1 MYKIMNLISHKDNNK
16 LVKNFLLSLDYEVLS
31 AKEKNY
37 KALFSKVDLI
47 IIDESYMFALRDE
60 LRAIK
65 SQNQS
70 NYVPV
75 LLLTDKKSN
84 LGNEYI
90 KLIDEILN
98 MPVKK
103 EEFELRIANL
113 LNTREMFNRLN
124 KILDNSPTGIC
135 VLQAGKIEYFNPSFI
150 NILGK
155 EAKDLY
161 NCNFLELFESDSDH
175 RIVQLIEKPGLLE
188 ENSEQEFFEIKLKD
202 SNRWCEINFSNVYYN
217 KKTSILV
224 NAADIT
230 ERKEA
235 KQRLRYI
242 SFHDT
247 LTGLYNRAYL
257 EEEMKRLD
265 TERQLP
271 LSLIMIDLN
280 GLKLVNDTYGHE
292 KGDEMLKTAA
302 EIVKNNCREE
312 DIVARWGGDE
322 FVILLPQTNEQQL
335 DKISKRIK
343 TSVKE
348 IHIKDIPLSL
358 ALGTSIKQEKF
369 QDIGRVLKEAED
381 NMYKNKLSERRSVRN
396 SMLHTFLS
404 TLQAKSY
411 ETEQHSQRMLVLAWK
426 LGEKLGLSESE
437 LYRLELLITLHDIG
451 KINISEEILT
461 KKDFLTEI
469 EWDMVKKHPEI
480 GYRIAVAT
488 EEFSHVANDILSH
501 HERWDGKGYP
511 KGLEGKEIPLLAR
524 IVAIVDA
531 YDVMSN
537 GRPYKKAK
545 SKEEIIEELKNCSG
559 SQFDPELV
567 VVFLDIIDKTKDQKN

>member
-31 AKEKNY
+31 VKEKNH

-103 EEFELRIANL
+103 EEFELRMSNL
-113 LNTREMFNRLN
+113 LNTREMFSRLN

-135 VLQAGKIEYFNPSFI
+135 VLEEGKIEYFNPSFI

-175 RIVQLIEKPGLLE
+175 RIIQLIEKPGLIE
-188 ENSEQEFFEIKLKD
+188 ENSEQEIFEIKLKD
-202 SNRWCEINFSNVYYN
+202 SNRWCEVSFSNVYYN
-217 KKTSILV
+217 KKTAILV

-312 DIVARWGGDE
+312 DIIARWGGDE

-335 DKISKRIK
+335 DKICKRIK
-343 TSVKE
+343 NSVRE
-348 IHIKDIPLSL
+348 VHIKDIPLSL

-396 SMLHTFLS
+396 SMLHTLLS

-451 KINISEEILT
+451 KINIPEEILT
-461 KKDFLTEI
+461 KKGLLSETEWEMI
-469 EWDMVKKHPEI
+469 KKHPEI

-501 HERWDGKGYP
+501 HERWDGEGYP

-537 GRPYKKAK
+537 ERPYKKAK
-545 SKEEIIEELKNCSG
+545 SQDEIIEEFKNYSG

-567 VVFLDIIDKTKDQKN
+567 DLFFDIIDL